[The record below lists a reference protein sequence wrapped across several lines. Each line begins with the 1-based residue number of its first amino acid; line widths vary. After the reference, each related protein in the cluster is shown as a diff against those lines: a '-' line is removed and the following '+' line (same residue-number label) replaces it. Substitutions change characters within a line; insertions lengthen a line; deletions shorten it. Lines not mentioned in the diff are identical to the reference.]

1 MENCIPKNFTLSGTA
16 GFGLTLREPFTTIRT
31 YIKNKTKFLETANNK
46 DLFRNEC
53 KQLADYLINNMSPPQ
68 GTSQIMW
75 ESLLKFWLNQYFK
88 GITNYGGCPMILKKE
103 HKELLELKYKEEDF
117 CKKRTIDLKEIE
129 NLKKTNSGKCE
140 TICLKKCK
148 AYNAWIIEM
157 QKQFE
162 EKKSL
167 FKNCYTKESP
177 KKKSKKQIPEPVCNI
192 LDQNTFK
199 ELSECITP
207 NSVETTESLLETES
221 KGLETQIQNTDQ
233 IIPKS
238 HVQQETDVQ
247 VTPEHP
253 TEIESHISQPP
264 PEHIKSEVSEIKH
277 STKETEDSQSLADA
291 SLEKAKISEDVHVAS
306 EDTNE
311 SSPPTVQDMQLS
323 PDRENTQTTDKS
335 SIYTLEHS
343 PPQIPHTTGTTLNPR
358 DKYTSSILI
367 SLVIIIIFSL
377 FIKFAL
383 TGMFKKKKKI
393 SRRHVKFLRLL
404 VPSFSNKKSKIFTD
418 DPLEHT
424 IYDDEEIIKKIKIN
438 ELTKNVNLSKR
449 TRDRSKII
457 VEVHM
462 EVLEEFR
469 NKEWENIQD
478 EFLEICIDEFTKED
492 NITFPNLIDDDLI
505 IENIKCISDIKKQ
518 NILWN
523 KWIQRHKN
531 LSQNLK
537 KDDWFNN
544 LKDEWKREV
553 SYIQEMEEIKK
564 KSSNENQK
572 VSFLEREKDIWRQW
586 ISKKGMIIQQHLDQY
601 WNNGLA
607 EELQNISD
615 EYVNEDT
622 KNYVSLL
629 NVEELKHKENYEELY
644 KYIKKKLLTKL
655 CILVLI
661 AVLEECKKEVNLE
674 NRESYLDRSI
684 NEWKGE
690 RYSSKK
696 QEITENIIEYNNND
710 IENKRNEEFDA
721 HIWKDCFRNEI
732 EDWIREDDLYANSIV
747 SDRTV
752 DKSDEIAEKPF
763 L

>member
-1 MENCIPKNFTLSGTA
+1 MENCIPKNFAISGSA
-16 GFGLTLREPFTTIRT
+16 GYLLTLREPFRTIRAHIQNKT
-31 YIKNKTKFLETANNK
+31 NFLKTVKNKN
-46 DLFRNEC
+46 LFRNEC
-53 KQLADYLINNMSPPQ
+53 KLLADYLIKNMSPPH

-88 GITNYGGCPMILKKE
+88 DLTKYGGCPMILKKE

-117 CKKRTIDLKEIE
+117 CKKRSSDLNVIKSI
-129 NLKKTNSGKCE
+129 KKRSSGKCE
-140 TICLKKCK
+140 NTCLEKCK
-148 AYNAWIIEM
+148 EYNVWIRKMKDE
-157 QKQFE
+157 FE
-162 EKKSL
+162 TKKSL
-167 FKNCYTKESP
+167 FISCYKVEPAKKTKKLTKEST
-177 KKKSKKQIPEPVCNI
+177 CNI
-192 LDQNTFK
+192 MNQETFK
-199 ELSECITP
+199 ELSECTTS
-207 NSVETTESLLETES
+207 NSAETTEGLLEYKRLQNGTE
-221 KGLETQIQNTDQ
+221 GTDQ
-233 IIPKS
+233 NIPKP
-238 HVQQETDVQ
+238 QNQNIDVPIAPKAQ
-247 VTPEHP
+247 
-253 TEIESHISQPP
+253 TELELQIPSQPP
-264 PEHIKSEVSEIKH
+264 SKLIKIEASEIQH
-277 STKETEDSQSLADA
+277 LTKETEDSQSLTGA
-291 SLEKAKISEDVHVAS
+291 SLEKAKISEDVHAAS
-306 EDTNE
+306 EVTNE
-311 SSPPTVQDMQLS
+311 LLSPTVQDIQLS
-323 PDRENTQTTDKS
+323 PDPANTQPTDKAS
-335 SIYTLEHS
+335 THTLARS
-343 PPQIPHTTGTTLNPR
+343 PPQIPHTTGTTLNPS

-367 SLVIIIIFSL
+367 SLVIIILFSL

-404 VPSFSNKKSKIFTD
+404 VPSFCNKKSKIFTD

-523 KWIQRHKN
+523 KWIQRHRN

-586 ISKKGMIIQQHLDQY
+586 ISKKGMILQQHLDLY

-607 EELQNISD
+607 EEFRNISD
-615 EYVNEDT
+615 EWVNEDT

-629 NVEELKHKENYEELY
+629 NVQELQHKENYEELC
-644 KYIKKKLLTKL
+644 KYIKKKLLTKF

-661 AVLEECKKEVNLE
+661 TVLEEYKNEVNLE

-690 RYSSKK
+690 GYSSKK
-696 QEITENIIEYNNND
+696 QEITENIIEYNKNY

-721 HIWKDCFRNEI
+721 HIRKDSFRNEI

-747 SDRTV
+747 SDRTI
-752 DKSDEIAEKPF
+752 DK
-763 L
+763 

>member
-1 MENCIPKNFTLSGTA
+1 MENCIPKNFALSGSA
-16 GFGLTLREPFTTIRT
+16 GFGLQHTQQFRTIRAH
-31 YIKNKTKFLETANNK
+31 IQNKTNFLKTANNENSFK
-46 DLFRNEC
+46 EEC
-53 KQLADYLINNMSPPQ
+53 KQLADFLIKNMSPPLY
-68 GTSQIMW
+68 TSQRMW
-75 ESLLKFWLNQYFK
+75 ESLLKFHLHQYFK
-88 GITNYGGCPMILKKE
+88 DITNYGGCPMILKKE

-117 CKKRTIDLKEIE
+117 CKKRTRYLKEIE

-162 EKKSL
+162 EKRNL
-167 FKNCYTKESP
+167 FESCYKKGSP

-233 IIPKS
+233 IISKS

-247 VTPEHP
+247 VIPEHQ
-253 TEIESHISQPP
+253 TEIESHISPQPP

-291 SLEKAKISEDVHVAS
+291 SLEAANSSEDVHVAS
-306 EDTNE
+306 EVTDALL
-311 SSPPTVQDMQLS
+311 SPTLQDIQLS
-323 PDRENTQTTDKS
+323 PDPENTQPTDKAS
-335 SIYTLEHS
+335 TYTLARS
-343 PPQIPHTTGTTLNPR
+343 PQISHTT
-358 DKYTSSILI
+358 
-367 SLVIIIIFSL
+367 
-377 FIKFAL
+377 
-383 TGMFKKKKKI
+383 
-393 SRRHVKFLRLL
+393 
-404 VPSFSNKKSKIFTD
+404 
-418 DPLEHT
+418 EHT

-523 KWIQRHKN
+523 KWIQRHRN

-553 SYIQEMEEIKK
+553 SYIQEMEEIKN

-607 EELQNISD
+607 QELQNISD

-629 NVEELKHKENYEELY
+629 NVEELNHKENNEELY

-674 NRESYLDRSI
+674 NRESYLDRFI

-690 RYSSKK
+690 GYSSKK
-696 QEITENIIEYNNND
+696 QEITEIIIEYNNND

-721 HIWKDCFRNEI
+721 HTWKDCFRNEI
-732 EDWIREDDLYANSIV
+732 DDWIREDDLYANYIV

>member
-1 MENCIPKNFTLSGTA
+1 MENCIPKNFALSGLA
-16 GFGLTLREPFTTIRT
+16 GFGLQRTQPFRTITAHIQDKTNFLKTL
-31 YIKNKTKFLETANNK
+31 KDK

-53 KQLADYLINNMSPPQ
+53 KQLADYLIGNMSPPKF
-68 GTSQIMW
+68 TSPTMW
-75 ESLLKFWLNQYFK
+75 EALLKFYLNHYFK
-88 GITNYGGCPMILKKE
+88 DLTKYGGCPMILKKE

-117 CKKRTIDLKEIE
+117 CKKRSSDLNVIE
-129 NLKKTNSGKCE
+129 SIRKRNSGKCE
-140 TICLKKCK
+140 NTCLTKCK
-148 AYNAWIIEM
+148 EYNNWI
-157 QKQFE
+157 KQIYNEFKEKRNLFE
-162 EKKSL
+162 
-167 FKNCYTKESP
+167 NCYKIEPRKKTKKLTKES
-177 KKKSKKQIPEPVCNI
+177 ICDIMNEE
-192 LDQNTFK
+192 TFK
-199 ELSECITP
+199 ELPYCLTV
-207 NSVETTESLLETES
+207 NSVESTEHLLENKKLQSGTE
-221 KGLETQIQNTDQ
+221 GIDQ
-233 IIPKS
+233 IIPKT
-238 HVQQETDVQ
+238 QNQNIDRPI
-247 VTPEHP
+247 TPEDQNELELQFSSQVP
-253 TEIESHISQPP
+253 PKLIEGEALEIQD
-264 PEHIKSEVSEIKH
+264 
-277 STKETEDSQSLADA
+277 STKETNHLQPLTNA
-291 SLEKAKISEDVHVAS
+291 SLEAANSSEDVHVAS
-306 EDTNE
+306 EVTNE
-311 SSPPTVQDMQLS
+311 LSSSTVQDIQLS
-323 PDRENTQTTDKS
+323 HDREITQPTNSVST
-335 SIYTLEHS
+335 YTLAHS
-343 PPQIPHTTGTTLNPR
+343 PPKIPHTPG

-367 SLVIIIIFSL
+367 SL
-377 FIKFAL
+377 FAL

-393 SRRHVKFLRLL
+393 RRRHVKFLRLL
-404 VPSFSNKKSKIFTD
+404 VPSFSHKKSKIFTD

-438 ELTKNVNLSKR
+438 EFTKNVNLSKR

-505 IENIKCISDIKKQ
+505 IENIKCVSDIKKQ

-523 KWIQRHKN
+523 KWIQRHRN

-586 ISKKGMIIQQHLDQY
+586 ISKKGMIIQQYFDQY

-607 EELQNISD
+607 EELRNISD
-615 EYVNEDT
+615 EWVNEDT

-644 KYIKKKLLTKL
+644 KYIKKKLLTKF

-690 RYSSKK
+690 GYSSKK
-696 QEITENIIEYNNND
+696 M
-710 IENKRNEEFDA
+710 R
-721 HIWKDCFRNEI
+721 
-732 EDWIREDDLYANSIV
+732 
-747 SDRTV
+747 
-752 DKSDEIAEKPF
+752 
-763 L
+763 

>member
-1 MENCIPKNFTLSGTA
+1 MENCIPKHFTLSGMS
-16 GFGLTLREPFTTIRT
+16 GYSLTRREPFRTIRT
-31 YIKNKTKFLETANNK
+31 YIQNKTNLLKTANNE
-46 DLFRNEC
+46 DLFREEC
-53 KQLADYLINNMSPPQ
+53 INLADYLIGKMSPPKSVSP
-68 GTSQIMW
+68 TMW
-75 ESLLKFWLNQYFK
+75 EALLKFYLNHYFK
-88 GITNYGGCPMILKKE
+88 NLTKYGGCPMILKNE
-103 HKELLELKYKEEDF
+103 DKELLGLKYKEEDF
-117 CKKRTIDLKEIE
+117 CKKRTTVLKEIE
-129 NLKKTNSGKCE
+129 SLKQNNSGKCVS
-140 TICLKKCK
+140 TCLDKCK
-148 AYNAWIIEM
+148 TYNAWIKQM

-167 FKNCYTKESP
+167 FKYCYTKESS
-177 KKKSKKQIPEPVCNI
+177 KKKTKKLTKESICDIMNEE
-192 LDQNTFK
+192 TFK

-207 NSVETTESLLETES
+207 NSAESTEGLLETEK
-221 KGLETQIQNTDQ
+221 KGLETQIQNTAQ
-233 IIPKS
+233 IISKS
-238 HVQQETDVQ
+238 HVQQEIDVP
-247 VTPEHP
+247 TAPEAQN
-253 TEIESHISQPP
+253 EIESHNSPQPP
-264 PEHIKSEVSEIKH
+264 PEHIKSEVSEIQH
-277 STKETEDSQSLADA
+277 STIETEDSQSLTDA
-291 SLEKAKISEDVHVAS
+291 SLEKAKISEYVHVAS
-306 EDTNE
+306 EDTTALP
-311 SSPPTVQDMQLS
+311 SPALQGTQLS
-323 PDRENTQTTDKS
+323 PDPENTQPTDKAS
-335 SIYTLEHS
+335 TYTLARS
-343 PPQIPHTTGTTLNPR
+343 PPQISHTT
-358 DKYTSSILI
+358 
-367 SLVIIIIFSL
+367 
-377 FIKFAL
+377 
-383 TGMFKKKKKI
+383 
-393 SRRHVKFLRLL
+393 
-404 VPSFSNKKSKIFTD
+404 
-418 DPLEHT
+418 EHI

-462 EVLEEFR
+462 EVLEECI
-469 NKEWENIQD
+469 NEDWENHKD
-478 EFLEICIDEFTKED
+478 EFIEICIDEFTKKD
-492 NITFPNLIDDDLI
+492 YTTYPNLKVDDLI

-523 KWIQRHKN
+523 KWIQRHRN
-531 LSQNLK
+531 LFQNLK

-553 SYIQEMEEIKK
+553 AYVQEMEEIKK
-564 KSSNENQK
+564 KSSNKNQK

-601 WNNGLA
+601 WNNGLV

-690 RYSSKK
+690 GYSSKK

-732 EDWIREDDLYANSIV
+732 DDWIREDDLYANSIV

>member
-1 MENCIPKNFTLSGTA
+1 MENCIPKHFALSGTA
-16 GFGLTLREPFTTIRT
+16 GFGLTFTPQFKTIRAH
-31 YIKNKTKFLETANNK
+31 IQNKTNFLKRENK
-46 DLFRNEC
+46 EDLFREEC
-53 KQLADYLINNMSPPQ
+53 KQLADYLIENTSPPWY
-68 GTSQIMW
+68 TSQHMW
-75 ESLLKFWLNQYFK
+75 ESLLKFHLHQYFK
-88 GITNYGGCPMILKKE
+88 DITNYGGCPMILKKE

-117 CKKRTIDLKEIE
+117 CKKKTAQLKEIE
-129 NLKKTNSGKCE
+129 SLKQNNSGKCAN
-140 TICLKKCK
+140 TCLDKCK
-148 AYNAWIIEM
+148 TYNAWIKQM
-157 QKQFE
+157 QNQFE

-192 LDQNTFK
+192 LDQDTFK

-207 NSVETTESLLETES
+207 NSIDTTEHLLENKRLQSETE
-221 KGLETQIQNTDQ
+221 GTDQ
-233 IIPKS
+233 IIPKL
-238 HVQQETDVQ
+238 QDQNIDVPI
-247 VTPEHP
+247 TPKNQ
-253 TEIESHISQPP
+253 TELELQIPSQAPP
-264 PEHIKSEVSEIKH
+264 KLIDGEALEIQD
-277 STKETEDSQSLADA
+277 STKETNHLQPLTDA
-291 SLEKAKISEDVHVAS
+291 SLETANSSEYVHVVS

-311 SSPPTVQDMQLS
+311 SPPQTVQDMQLS
-323 PDRENTQTTDKS
+323 PDRENTQPTDKA
-335 SIYTLEHS
+335 SIYTLARS
-343 PPQIPHTTGTTLNPR
+343 PPQIPHTTGTTLNPS

-367 SLVIIIIFSL
+367 SL
-377 FIKFAL
+377 FAL

-404 VPSFSNKKSKIFTD
+404 VPSFCNKKSKIFTD

-505 IENIKCISDIKKQ
+505 IENIKCIIDIKKQ

-523 KWIQRHKN
+523 KWIQRHRN

-586 ISKKGMIIQQHLDQY
+586 ISKKGMILQQHLDQY

-607 EELQNISD
+607 EELRNISD
-615 EYVNEDT
+615 EWVNEDT

-629 NVEELKHKENYEELY
+629 NVQELQHKENYEELC
-644 KYIKKKLLTKL
+644 KYIKKKLLTKF

-661 AVLEECKKEVNLE
+661 TVLEEYKNEVNLE

-690 RYSSKK
+690 GYSSKK
-696 QEITENIIEYNNND
+696 QEITENIIEYNKNY

-721 HIWKDCFRNEI
+721 HIRKDSFRNEI

-747 SDRTV
+747 SDRTI
-752 DKSDEIAEKPF
+752 DK
-763 L
+763 

>member
-1 MENCIPKNFTLSGTA
+1 MENCIPKNFALSGSA
-16 GFGLTLREPFTTIRT
+16 GFGLTFTPQFKTIRAH
-31 YIKNKTKFLETANNK
+31 IQNKTNFLKTANNEN
-46 DLFRNEC
+46 LFREEC
-53 KQLADYLINNMSPPQ
+53 KQLADFLIKNMSPPPQ
-68 GTSQIMW
+68 YTSQHMW
-75 ESLLKFWLNQYFK
+75 ESFLKFRLNHYFNN
-88 GITNYGGCPMILKKE
+88 ITKYGGCPMILKKK

-117 CKKRTIDLKEIE
+117 CKKKTADLKEIE
-129 NLKKTNSGKCE
+129 GLKQNNSGKCVN
-140 TICLKKCK
+140 TCLDKCK
-148 AYNAWIIEM
+148 TYNAWIKQM
-157 QKQFE
+157 QKHFE
-162 EKKSL
+162 KKKSL
-167 FKNCYTKESP
+167 FKNCYTKESS
-177 KKKSKKQIPEPVCNI
+177 KKKTKKLTKESICDIMNEE
-192 LDQNTFK
+192 TFK
-199 ELSECITP
+199 ELSECITS
-207 NSVETTESLLETES
+207 NSAETTKGLLENKRLQSGTE
-221 KGLETQIQNTDQ
+221 GIDQN
-233 IIPKS
+233 IPKP
-238 HVQQETDVQ
+238 QNKNIDVPI
-247 VTPEHP
+247 TPEAQ
-253 TEIESHISQPP
+253 TELELQIPSQPP
-264 PEHIKSEVSEIKH
+264 SKLIKSEDSEIQH
-277 STKETEDSQSLADA
+277 STIETEDSQSLTDA
-291 SLEKAKISEDVHVAS
+291 SLEKAKISEYVHVAS
-306 EDTNE
+306 EDTTALP
-311 SSPPTVQDMQLS
+311 SPALQGTQLS
-323 PDRENTQTTDKS
+323 PDPENTLPTDKAS
-335 SIYTLEHS
+335 TYTLARS
-343 PPQIPHTTGTTLNPR
+343 PPQISHTTGTILNPS

-367 SLVIIIIFSL
+367 NLVIIIIFSL

-383 TGMFKKKKKI
+383 TGILKKKKKI
-393 SRRHVKFLRLL
+393 SRKHVKFLRLL

-418 DPLEHT
+418 DPLEHI

-492 NITFPNLIDDDLI
+492 NITFPNLTDNDLI

-523 KWIQRHKN
+523 KWIQRHRN

-537 KDDWFNN
+537 KDDWFNS

-607 EELQNISD
+607 QELQNISD

-629 NVEELKHKENYEELY
+629 NIEELKHKENYEELY

-674 NRESYLDRSI
+674 NRESFLDISI
-684 NEWKGE
+684 NEWKTKK
-690 RYSSKK
+690 YSGNK
-696 QEITENIIEYNNND
+696 QEITENTIEYINSD
-710 IENKRNEEFDA
+710 IENRRNNEFHT
-721 HIWKDCFRNEI
+721 HIGKDSFRNEI
-732 EDWIREDDLYANSIV
+732 EDWIGEDDLYASSIV
-747 SDRTV
+747 NNGTV
-752 DKSDEIAEKPF
+752 EKSIDIAEKHIP
-763 L
+763 

>member
-1 MENCIPKNFTLSGTA
+1 MENCIPKHFALSGSA
-16 GFGLTLREPFTTIRT
+16 GLVLQRTQQFKTIRAH
-31 YIKNKTKFLETANNK
+31 IQNKTNFLKTAKNEY
-46 DLFRNEC
+46 LFREEC
-53 KQLADYLINNMSPPQ
+53 KQLADFLIKNMSPPPY
-68 GTSQIMW
+68 TSQHMW
-75 ESLLKFWLNQYFK
+75 VSLLKFHLHHYFK
-88 GITNYGGCPMILKKE
+88 DITNYGGCPMILKKE

-117 CKKRTIDLKEIE
+117 CKKRTRDFKEIE
-129 NLKKTNSGKCE
+129 RLKKTNSGKCE
-140 TICLKKCK
+140 SICLEKCK
-148 AYNAWIIEM
+148 AYNAWIKEM

-335 SIYTLEHS
+335 SIYTLAHS

-367 SLVIIIIFSL
+367 SL
-377 FIKFAL
+377 FAL

-438 ELTKNVNLSKR
+438 EL
-449 TRDRSKII
+449 
-457 VEVHM
+457 
-462 EVLEEFR
+462 
-469 NKEWENIQD
+469 
-478 EFLEICIDEFTKED
+478 
-492 NITFPNLIDDDLI
+492 
-505 IENIKCISDIKKQ
+505 
-518 NILWN
+518 
-523 KWIQRHKN
+523 
-531 LSQNLK
+531 
-537 KDDWFNN
+537 
-544 LKDEWKREV
+544 
-553 SYIQEMEEIKK
+553 KK
-564 KSSNENQK
+564 KCK
-572 VSFLEREKDIWRQW
+572 F
-586 ISKKGMIIQQHLDQY
+586 
-601 WNNGLA
+601 
-607 EELQNISD
+607 
-615 EYVNEDT
+615 
-622 KNYVSLL
+622 
-629 NVEELKHKENYEELY
+629 
-644 KYIKKKLLTKL
+644 IK
-655 CILVLI
+655 
-661 AVLEECKKEVNLE
+661 A
-674 NRESYLDRSI
+674 
-684 NEWKGE
+684 
-690 RYSSKK
+690 
-696 QEITENIIEYNNND
+696 
-710 IENKRNEEFDA
+710 NKRQIQN
-721 HIWKDCFRNEI
+721 HSRSTYGSTRRIQK
-732 EDWIREDDLYANSIV
+732 
-747 SDRTV
+747 
-752 DKSDEIAEKPF
+752 
-763 L
+763 

>member
-1 MENCIPKNFTLSGTA
+1 MENCIPKHFTISGTA
-16 GFGLTLREPFTTIRT
+16 GFSLTLTEPFRTIRT
-31 YIKNKTKFLETANNK
+31 YVQNRTKFLKTANNEN
-46 DLFRNEC
+46 LFREEC
-53 KQLADYLINNMSPPQ
+53 KQLADFLIKNMSPPRH
-68 GTSQIMW
+68 TSQHMW
-75 ESLLKFWLNQYFK
+75 ESLLKFQLHHYFK
-88 GITNYGGCPMILKKE
+88 DITNYGGCPMILKKE

-117 CKKRTIDLKEIE
+117 CKKRSIDLNVIE
-129 NLKKTNSGKCE
+129 TIKKKT
-140 TICLKKCK
+140 
-148 AYNAWIIEM
+148 

-162 EKKSL
+162 EKKNL
-167 FKNCYTKESP
+167 FESCYKVEPAKKTKKLTKESTCDIMN
-177 KKKSKKQIPEPVCNI
+177 QE
-192 LDQNTFK
+192 TFK
-199 ELSECITP
+199 ELSECTTS
-207 NSVETTESLLETES
+207 NSAETTVGLLENKRLQSGTE
-221 KGLETQIQNTDQ
+221 GTDQ
-233 IIPKS
+233 NIPKP
-238 HVQQETDVQ
+238 QNQNIDVP
-247 VTPEHP
+247 TAPEAQ
-253 TEIESHISQPP
+253 TELELQIPSQPP
-264 PEHIKSEVSEIKH
+264 SKLIKSEASEIQH
-277 STKETEDSQSLADA
+277 SSKETENSQSLTDA
-291 SLEKAKISEDVHVAS
+291 SLEKTKISEDVHAAS
-306 EDTNE
+306 EVTNE
-311 SSPPTVQDMQLS
+311 LLSPTVQDIQLS
-323 PDRENTQTTDKS
+323 PDPKNTQPTHSAST
-335 SIYTLEHS
+335 YTLAHS
-343 PPQIPHTTGTTLNPR
+343 PPQIPHTPGTTLNPS

-367 SLVIIIIFSL
+367 SL
-377 FIKFAL
+377 FAL
-383 TGMFKKKKKI
+383 TGIYKKKKKI

-418 DPLEHT
+418 YPLEHT

-478 EFLEICIDEFTKED
+478 EFLEICIDEFTKQD

-523 KWIQRHKN
+523 KWIQRHRN

-553 SYIQEMEEIKK
+553 SYIQEMEEIKN

-572 VSFLEREKDIWRQW
+572 VSFLKREKDIWRQW

-607 EELQNISD
+607 QELQNISD

-690 RYSSKK
+690 GYSSKK

-721 HIWKDCFRNEI
+721 HIWKDSFRNEI

-752 DKSDEIAEKPF
+752 NKSDEIAEKQF

>member
-1 MENCIPKNFTLSGTA
+1 MENCIPNNFALSGSA
-16 GFGLTLREPFTTIRT
+16 GFGLQLTQQFSTIRAH
-31 YIKNKTKFLETANNK
+31 IQNKTNFLKTANNEN
-46 DLFRNEC
+46 LFREEC
-53 KQLADYLINNMSPPQ
+53 KQLADFLIKNMSPPPQ
-68 GTSQIMW
+68 YTSQHMW
-75 ESLLKFWLNQYFK
+75 ESFLKFRLNHYFNN
-88 GITNYGGCPMILKKE
+88 ITKYGGCPMILKKE

-117 CKKRTIDLKEIE
+117 CKKKTADLKEIE
-129 NLKKTNSGKCE
+129 GLKQNNSGKCVN
-140 TICLKKCK
+140 TCLDKCK
-148 AYNAWIIEM
+148 TYNAWIKQM
-157 QKQFE
+157 QKHFE

-167 FKNCYTKESP
+167 FKNCYTKESS
-177 KKKSKKQIPEPVCNI
+177 KKKTKKLTKESICDIMNEE
-192 LDQNTFK
+192 TFK
-199 ELSECITP
+199 ELSECITS
-207 NSVETTESLLETES
+207 NSAETTKGLLENKRLQSGTE
-221 KGLETQIQNTDQ
+221 GIDQN
-233 IIPKS
+233 IPKP
-238 HVQQETDVQ
+238 QNKNIDVPI
-247 VTPEHP
+247 TPEAQ
-253 TEIESHISQPP
+253 TELELQIPSQPP
-264 PEHIKSEVSEIKH
+264 SKLIKSEDSEIQH
-277 STKETEDSQSLADA
+277 STIETEDSQSLTDA
-291 SLEKAKISEDVHVAS
+291 SLEKAKISEYVHVAS
-306 EDTNE
+306 EDTTALP
-311 SSPPTVQDMQLS
+311 SPALQGTQLS
-323 PDRENTQTTDKS
+323 PDPENTQPTDKAS
-335 SIYTLEHS
+335 TYTLARS
-343 PPQIPHTTGTTLNPR
+343 PPQISHTTGTILNPS

-367 SLVIIIIFSL
+367 NL
-377 FIKFAL
+377 FAL
-383 TGMFKKKKKI
+383 TGILKKKKKI
-393 SRRHVKFLRLL
+393 SRKHVKFLRLL

-418 DPLEHT
+418 DPLEHI

-492 NITFPNLIDDDLI
+492 NITFPNLTDNDLI

-523 KWIQRHKN
+523 KWIQRHRN

-537 KDDWFNN
+537 KDDWFNS

-607 EELQNISD
+607 QELQNISD

-629 NVEELKHKENYEELY
+629 NIEELKHKENYEELY

-674 NRESYLDRSI
+674 NRESFLDISI
-684 NEWKGE
+684 NEWKTKK
-690 RYSSKK
+690 YSGNK
-696 QEITENIIEYNNND
+696 QEITENTIEYINSD
-710 IENKRNEEFDA
+710 IENRRNNEFHT
-721 HIWKDCFRNEI
+721 HIEKDSFRNEI
-732 EDWIREDDLYANSIV
+732 EDWIGEDDLYASSIV
-747 SDRTV
+747 NNGTV
-752 DKSDEIAEKPF
+752 EKSIDIAEKHIP
-763 L
+763 

>member
-1 MENCIPKNFTLSGTA
+1 MENCIPKHFTISGTA
-16 GFGLTLREPFTTIRT
+16 GFSLTLTEPFRTIRT
-31 YIKNKTKFLETANNK
+31 YVQNRTKFLKTANNEN
-46 DLFRNEC
+46 LFREEC
-53 KQLADYLINNMSPPQ
+53 KQLADFLIKNMSPPRH
-68 GTSQIMW
+68 TSQHMW
-75 ESLLKFWLNQYFK
+75 ESLLKFQLHHYFK
-88 GITNYGGCPMILKKE
+88 DITNYGGCPMILKKE

-117 CKKRTIDLKEIE
+117 CKKRSIDLNVIE
-129 NLKKTNSGKCE
+129 TIKKKNSGKCE
-140 TICLKKCK
+140 NTCLDKCK
-148 AYNAWIIEM
+148 TYNAWIKEM

-162 EKKSL
+162 EKKNL
-167 FKNCYTKESP
+167 FERCYKVEPAKKTKKLTKESTCDIMN
-177 KKKSKKQIPEPVCNI
+177 QE
-192 LDQNTFK
+192 TFK
-199 ELSECITP
+199 ELSECTTS
-207 NSVETTESLLETES
+207 NSAETTVGLLENKRLQSGTE
-221 KGLETQIQNTDQ
+221 GTDQ
-233 IIPKS
+233 NIPKP
-238 HVQQETDVQ
+238 QNQNIDV
-247 VTPEHP
+247 P
-253 TEIESHISQPP
+253 TP
-264 PEHIKSEVSEIKH
+264 PEAQTELELQIPSQSPSKLIKSEASEIQH
-277 STKETEDSQSLADA
+277 STKETENSQSLTDA
-291 SLEKAKISEDVHVAS
+291 SLEKTKISEDVHAAS
-306 EDTNE
+306 EVTNE
-311 SSPPTVQDMQLS
+311 LLSPTVQDIQLS
-323 PDRENTQTTDKS
+323 PDPKNTQPTHSAST
-335 SIYTLEHS
+335 YTLAHS
-343 PPQIPHTTGTTLNPR
+343 PPQIPHTPGTTLNPS

-367 SLVIIIIFSL
+367 SL
-377 FIKFAL
+377 FAL

-393 SRRHVKFLRLL
+393 RRRHVKFLRLL
-404 VPSFSNKKSKIFTD
+404 VPSFSNKKSTIFMD

-449 TRDRSKII
+449 KRDRSKII

-523 KWIQRHKN
+523 KWIQRHRN

-537 KDDWFNN
+537 KDYWFNN

-564 KSSNENQK
+564 KSPNENQK
-572 VSFLEREKDIWRQW
+572 VSYLEREKDIWRQW

-629 NVEELKHKENYEELY
+629 NVEELKHKENYKELC
-644 KYIKKKLLTKL
+644 KYIKKKLLTKF

-661 AVLEECKKEVNLE
+661 TVLEEYKKEVNLE

-690 RYSSKK
+690 GYSSKK
-696 QEITENIIEYNNND
+696 QEITENIIEYNKND
-710 IENKRNEEFDA
+710 IEKKRNEEFDA
-721 HIWKDCFRNEI
+721 HIRKDSFRNEI
-732 EDWIREDDLYANSIV
+732 EDWIREDDLHANSIV
-747 SDRTV
+747 SDITV
-752 DKSDEIAEKPF
+752 DKSDEIEEKHF